1 MTRTPACSRRSR
13 PTGAPGAACAQPR
26 SDALDRDAAV
36 SAAQRHPPRV
46 RYVNLTRYFCDSSTC
61 FPVIGGALVYKDA
74 THITS
79 VYGRTLGPYL
89 LRALG

>member
-1 MTRTPACSRRSR
+1 V
-13 PTGAPGAACAQPR
+13 G
-26 SDALDRDAAV
+26 
-36 SAAQRHPPRV
+36 
-46 RYVNLTRYFCDSSTC
+46 YVDLTKFFCDSRQC

-89 LRALG
+89 LRALR

>member
-1 MTRTPACSRRSR
+1 MTAASRR
-13 PTGAPGAACAQPR
+13 PN
-26 SDALDRDAAV
+26 
-36 SAAQRHPPRV
+36 RV
-46 RYVNLTRYFCDSSTC
+46 DYVDLTKFFCDSRQC